1 MNFLQQIDATIIV
14 AVIALIGTFATVI
27 ANKAGKKQDT
37 IIETNEQLMAML
49 KCSQEEIRLLKE
61 QYAQESQRL
70 ENKIVQLENQ
80 ISYNSYTSY
89 VNTYYDDKIS
99 ELNKNIYT
107 LNTNISTL
115 NTKINKL
122 ENRIL
127 KLENHIDNS
136 YTSYII

>member
-70 ENKIVQLENQ
+70 ENKIVQLTEENQ
-80 ISYNSYTSY
+80 
-89 VNTYYDDKIS
+89 
-99 ELNKNIYT
+99 ELRNEVYK
-107 LNTNISTL
+107 LNNYL
-115 NTKINKL
+115 VKL
-122 ENRIL
+122 GIT
-127 KLENHIDNS
+127 I
-136 YTSYII
+136 

>member
-37 IIETNEQLMAML
+37 IIETNEQLMAVL

-70 ENKIVQLENQ
+70 ENKIVQLTEENQ
-80 ISYNSYTSY
+80 
-89 VNTYYDDKIS
+89 
-99 ELNKNIYT
+99 ELRNEVYK
-107 LNTNISTL
+107 LNNYL
-115 NTKINKL
+115 VKL
-122 ENRIL
+122 GIT
-127 KLENHIDNS
+127 I
-136 YTSYII
+136 

>member
-37 IIETNEQLMAML
+37 IIETNEQLIAML

-70 ENKIVQLENQ
+70 ENKIVQLTEENQ
-80 ISYNSYTSY
+80 
-89 VNTYYDDKIS
+89 
-99 ELNKNIYT
+99 ELRNEVYK
-107 LNTNISTL
+107 LNNYL
-115 NTKINKL
+115 VKL
-122 ENRIL
+122 GIT
-127 KLENHIDNS
+127 I
-136 YTSYII
+136 

>member
-70 ENKIVQLENQ
+70 ENRIVQLTEENQ
-80 ISYNSYTSY
+80 
-89 VNTYYDDKIS
+89 
-99 ELNKNIYT
+99 ELRNEVYK
-107 LNTNISTL
+107 LNNYL
-115 NTKINKL
+115 VKL
-122 ENRIL
+122 GIT
-127 KLENHIDNS
+127 I
-136 YTSYII
+136 

>member
-49 KCSQEEIRLLKE
+49 KSSQEEIRLLKE

-70 ENKIVQLENQ
+70 ENKIVQLTEENQ
-80 ISYNSYTSY
+80 
-89 VNTYYDDKIS
+89 
-99 ELNKNIYT
+99 ELRNEVYK
-107 LNTNISTL
+107 LNNYL
-115 NTKINKL
+115 VKL
-122 ENRIL
+122 GIT
-127 KLENHIDNS
+127 I
-136 YTSYII
+136 

>member
-37 IIETNEQLMAML
+37 IIETNEQLTAML

-70 ENKIVQLENQ
+70 ENKIVQLTEENQ
-80 ISYNSYTSY
+80 
-89 VNTYYDDKIS
+89 
-99 ELNKNIYT
+99 ELRNEVYK
-107 LNTNISTL
+107 LNNYL
-115 NTKINKL
+115 VKL
-122 ENRIL
+122 GIT
-127 KLENHIDNS
+127 I
-136 YTSYII
+136 

>member
-37 IIETNEQLMAML
+37 IIETDEQLMAML

-70 ENKIVQLENQ
+70 ENKIVQLTEENQ
-80 ISYNSYTSY
+80 
-89 VNTYYDDKIS
+89 
-99 ELNKNIYT
+99 ELRNEVYK
-107 LNTNISTL
+107 LNNYL
-115 NTKINKL
+115 VKL
-122 ENRIL
+122 GIT
-127 KLENHIDNS
+127 I
-136 YTSYII
+136 

>member
-14 AVIALIGTFATVI
+14 AVIALIGTFTTVI

-70 ENKIVQLENQ
+70 ENKIVQLTEENQ
-80 ISYNSYTSY
+80 
-89 VNTYYDDKIS
+89 
-99 ELNKNIYT
+99 ELRNEVYK
-107 LNTNISTL
+107 LNNYL
-115 NTKINKL
+115 VKL
-122 ENRIL
+122 WIT
-127 KLENHIDNS
+127 I
-136 YTSYII
+136 

>member
-14 AVIALIGTFATVI
+14 AAIALIGTFATVI

-70 ENKIVQLENQ
+70 ENKIVQLTEENQ
-80 ISYNSYTSY
+80 
-89 VNTYYDDKIS
+89 
-99 ELNKNIYT
+99 ELRNEVYK
-107 LNTNISTL
+107 LNNYL
-115 NTKINKL
+115 VKL
-122 ENRIL
+122 GIT
-127 KLENHIDNS
+127 I
-136 YTSYII
+136 

>member
-61 QYAQESQRL
+61 QHAQESQRL
-70 ENKIVQLENQ
+70 ENKIVQLTEENQ
-80 ISYNSYTSY
+80 
-89 VNTYYDDKIS
+89 
-99 ELNKNIYT
+99 ELRNEVYK
-107 LNTNISTL
+107 LNNYL
-115 NTKINKL
+115 VKL
-122 ENRIL
+122 GIT
-127 KLENHIDNS
+127 I
-136 YTSYII
+136 

>member
-1 MNFLQQIDATIIV
+1 MFHYEFIIV

-70 ENKIVQLENQ
+70 ENKIVQLTEENQ
-80 ISYNSYTSY
+80 
-89 VNTYYDDKIS
+89 
-99 ELNKNIYT
+99 ELRNEVYK
-107 LNTNISTL
+107 LNNYL
-115 NTKINKL
+115 VKL
-122 ENRIL
+122 GIT
-127 KLENHIDNS
+127 I
-136 YTSYII
+136 

>member
-14 AVIALIGTFATVI
+14 AVIALIGTFTTVI

-70 ENKIVQLENQ
+70 ENKIVQLTEENQ
-80 ISYNSYTSY
+80 
-89 VNTYYDDKIS
+89 
-99 ELNKNIYT
+99 ELRNEVYK
-107 LNTNISTL
+107 LNNYL
-115 NTKINKL
+115 VKL
-122 ENRIL
+122 GIT
-127 KLENHIDNS
+127 I
-136 YTSYII
+136 

>member
-70 ENKIVQLENQ
+70 ENKIVQLTEENQ
-80 ISYNSYTSY
+80 
-89 VNTYYDDKIS
+89 
-99 ELNKNIYT
+99 ELRNEKN
-107 LNTNISTL
+107 
-115 NTKINKL
+115 KINNYLVKL
-122 ENRIL
+122 GIT
-127 KLENHIDNS
+127 I
-136 YTSYII
+136 

>member
-49 KCSQEEIRLLKE
+49 KCSQEETRLLKE

-70 ENKIVQLENQ
+70 ENKIVQLTEENQ
-80 ISYNSYTSY
+80 
-89 VNTYYDDKIS
+89 
-99 ELNKNIYT
+99 ELRNEVYK
-107 LNTNISTL
+107 LNNYL
-115 NTKINKL
+115 VKL
-122 ENRIL
+122 GIT
-127 KLENHIDNS
+127 I
-136 YTSYII
+136 

>member
-14 AVIALIGTFATVI
+14 AVIALIGTFETVI

-70 ENKIVQLENQ
+70 ENKIVQLTEENQ
-80 ISYNSYTSY
+80 
-89 VNTYYDDKIS
+89 
-99 ELNKNIYT
+99 ELRNEVYK
-107 LNTNISTL
+107 LNNYL
-115 NTKINKL
+115 VKL
-122 ENRIL
+122 GIT
-127 KLENHIDNS
+127 I
-136 YTSYII
+136 